1 MITSYAVIENG
12 VVVNTIVYD
21 GEAELNVS
29 DSQQLVGISDTGAV
43 SPGIGWLY
51 SNGEFIAPPEP
62 ERQHEDLVAE
72 AEQMKKS
79 LIDSALA
86 SIDLIQLKL
95 RAGRKLTPEETAQ
108 LNAVLDY
115 IDEVTAIDADTA
127 PNIDWPEFPAV
138 V

>member
-1 MITSYAVIENG
+1 MSTSYAVIENG
-12 VVVNTIVYD
+12 MVVNTIVYD

-29 DSQQLVGISDTGAV
+29 DNQQLVGISDTGAV

-51 SNGEFIAPPEP
+51 SNGEFTAPPEP

-86 SIDLIQLKL
+86 SIELIQLKL

-115 IDEVTAIDADTA
+115 IDEVEAVDTDAA
-127 PNIDWPEFPAV
+127 PNIDWPEFPKTV
-138 V
+138 

>member
-1 MITSYAVIENG
+1 MSTLYAVIENG

-21 GEAELNVS
+21 GEAELDIFDNR
-29 DSQQLVGISDTGAV
+29 QLVRIDDKEAV
-43 SPGIGWLY
+43 SPGIGWSY
-51 SNGEFIAPPEP
+51 SNGEFTAPPEP

-72 AEQMKKS
+72 AEQIKQS

-95 RAGRKLTPEETAQ
+95 RAGRKLTPEETTR

-115 IDEVTAIDADTA
+115 TDAVTAVDTDAA
-127 PNIDWPEFPAV
+127 PNIDWPEFPTAV
-138 V
+138 

>member
-1 MITSYAVIENG
+1 MSTSYAVIENG

-21 GEAELNVS
+21 GEAELNIS
-29 DSQQLVGISDTGAV
+29 DNQQLVSINDAVTV

-51 SNGEFIAPPEP
+51 SDGEFIAPPEP

-72 AEQMKKS
+72 AEQIKQLK
-79 LIDSALA
+79 IDSALA

-95 RAGRKLTPEETAQ
+95 RAGRKLTPEETTQ

-115 IDEVTAIDADTA
+115 IDAVTAVDTDAA
-127 PNIDWPEFPAV
+127 PNIDWPEFPAAM
-138 V
+138 

>member
-1 MITSYAVIENG
+1 MSTSYAVIENG

-21 GEAELNVS
+21 GEAELDIFDN
-29 DSQQLVGISDTGAV
+29 QQLVHIGDKEAV
-43 SPGIGWLY
+43 SPGIGWSY
-51 SNGEFIAPPEP
+51 SNGEFTAPPEP

-72 AEQMKKS
+72 AEQIKQS

-95 RAGRKLTPEETAQ
+95 RAGRKLTPEETTR

-115 IDEVTAIDADTA
+115 TDAVTAVDTDAA
-127 PNIDWPEFPAV
+127 PNIDWPEFPTTV
-138 V
+138 

>member
-1 MITSYAVIENG
+1 MSTLYAVIENG

-21 GEAELNVS
+21 GEAELDIFDN
-29 DSQQLVGISDTGAV
+29 QQLVSISDTAAV

-62 ERQHEDLVAE
+62 ERQHEELVAE
-72 AEQMKKS
+72 AEQIKQS
-79 LIDSALA
+79 LIDSSLA

-95 RAGRKLTPEETAQ
+95 RAGRKLTPEETTR

-115 IDEVTAIDADTA
+115 VDAVSAVDTDAA
-127 PNIDWPEFPAV
+127 PNIDWPEFPAAK
-138 V
+138 

>member
-1 MITSYAVIENG
+1 MSTSYAVIENG

-21 GEAELNVS
+21 GEAELSIS
-29 DSQQLVGISDTGAV
+29 DNQQLVAINDKVATP
-43 SPGIGWLY
+43 PGIDWLY
-51 SNGEFIAPPEP
+51 SDGEFIAPPEP
-62 ERQHEDLVAE
+62 ERKHEDLVAE

-115 IDEVTAIDADTA
+115 IDEVTAIDTDAA
-127 PNIDWPEFPAV
+127 PNIDWPEFPKTV
-138 V
+138 